1 MKNSFKQ
8 IISFILPIT
17 VLIIVP
23 FNIEPDITVKSIPTL
38 TGGLLLMCLGL
49 YFMFL
54 TISAFIRIGKGT
66 LAPWS
71 PTKKLVITG
80 MYAYVRNPM
89 ILGVIMILT
98 GESIAI
104 SSLHIFHWDLL
115 FFVLNNVYFGFFEE
129 PGLAHRFGDEYRD
142 YKKHVHRW
150 VPRLKPYKPELTQ

>member
-1 MKNSFKQ
+1 MKNIIKQ

-23 FNIEPDITVKSIPTL
+23 INIEFDISVKSIISL
-38 TGGLLLMCLGL
+38 TGGLILICLGL
-49 YFMFL
+49 YIMFL
-54 TISAFIRIGKGT
+54 TISSFIKIGKGT

-71 PTKKLVITG
+71 PTKKLVVNG

-89 ILGVIMILT
+89 ILGVLIVLT

-104 SSLHIFHWDLL
+104 SSLKIFHWDLL
-115 FFVLNNVYFGFFEE
+115 FFVLNNIYFSFFEE
-129 PGLAHRFGDEYRD
+129 PGLVNRFGDEYRE

-150 VPRLKPYKPELTQ
+150 TPSLKPYNPEITQ

>member
-1 MKNSFKQ
+1 MKNIIKQ
-8 IISFILPIT
+8 IISFILPII

-23 FNIEPDITVKSIPTL
+23 INIEPDITVKSIPAL

-49 YFMFL
+49 FFMFL

-89 ILGVIMILT
+89 ILGIIMVLT

-115 FFVLNNVYFGFFEE
+115 FFVLNNVYFGFYEE
-129 PGLAHRFGDEYRD
+129 PGLANRFGDEYRA

-150 VPRLKPYKPELTQ
+150 VPGLKPYKPELVQ

>member
-1 MKNSFKQ
+1 MKNIINQ

-17 VLIIVP
+17 VLIIIP
-23 FNIEPDITVKSIPTL
+23 LNIEDDLSIKSIPNL
-38 TGGLLLMCLGL
+38 TGGLVLMCLGI
-49 YFMFL
+49 FVMFL

-71 PTKKLVITG
+71 PTKKLVITE

-89 ILGVIMILT
+89 ILGVLIVLT

-104 SSLHIFHWDLL
+104 SSFKIFHWDLL
-115 FFVLNNVYFGFFEE
+115 FFILNNVYFGLFEE
-129 PGLAHRFGDEYRD
+129 PGLAKRFGDEYSV

-150 VPRLKPYKPELTQ
+150 IPRLKPYKPELNQ

>member
-1 MKNSFKQ
+1 MKNIIKQ
-8 IISFILPIT
+8 ITSFILPIF

-23 FNIEPDITVKSIPTL
+23 LNIEPDVTVKSIPAL

-71 PTKKLVITG
+71 PTKKLIVTG

-89 ILGVIMILT
+89 ILGVIMVLT
-98 GESIAI
+98 GESITI

-115 FFVLNNVYFGFFEE
+115 FFVLNNVYFGFYEE
-129 PGLAHRFGDEYRD
+129 PGLTNRFGDEYRE
-142 YKKHVHRW
+142 YKRQVHRW
-150 VPRLKPYKPELTQ
+150 VPGLKPYKPELTQ

>member
-1 MKNSFKQ
+1 MKNIIKQ

-23 FNIEPDITVKSIPTL
+23 LNLEYDISIKSISAL
-38 TGGLLLMCLGL
+38 TGGLALMCLGL
-49 YFMFL
+49 FIMFL
-54 TISAFIRIGKGT
+54 TISSFIKIGKGT

-71 PTKKLVITG
+71 PTKKLVVNG

-104 SSLHIFHWDLL
+104 SSFKIFHWDLL
-115 FFVLNNVYFGFFEE
+115 FFVLNNVYFGLFEE
-129 PGLAHRFGDEYRD
+129 PGLANRFGDEYRA

>member
-1 MKNSFKQ
+1 MKNILKQ
-8 IISFILPIT
+8 IISFILPII
-17 VLIIVP
+17 VLIFVP
-23 FNIEPDITVKSIPTL
+23 LDIEPDKTVKSIPAL
-38 TGGLLLMCLGL
+38 TGGSLLMCLGL
-49 YFMFL
+49 YIMIL
-54 TISAFIRIGKGT
+54 TISSFIKIGKGT

-115 FFVLNNVYFGFFEE
+115 FFVINNVYFGFYEE
-129 PGLAHRFGDEYRD
+129 PGLVHRFGDEYRE
-142 YKKHVHRW
+142 YKKNVHRW